1 MNTVWVVART
11 RLKAPLCGLM
21 SFLVATLGVG
31 CGRSPSVVFEDDQ
44 VPSLTIGVEGVVAGW
59 ERRGEFFVS
68 PILRAPLGAT
78 RVAAIVKMA
87 PGAQVR
93 LEAANADVAADD
105 HAFVLM
111 NETWRDP
118 ITNDAAVMRA
128 DLGALVTSV
137 VVRIHAD
144 DVAVL
149 RSLTFE
155 ANIPLPE
162 RHDDVLAPP
171 TVQTSA
177 LLDGYEP
184 RSAWGARAAR
194 NCDGNV
200 AKTKVTVHHTV
211 SRLNEGGTYAQFAA
225 EVRAAQ
231 AFHMDGRNY
240 CDIGYHFLVSADGTV
255 WEGRSANQLGAHT
268 GGQNTNNLGLSFLG
282 CFHPT
287 NDCNGLGSTT
297 PPQAM
302 LDGAGAFLGRAAA
315 HYGIDLVVGSTL
327 LGHRDNPDQSTAC
340 PGDVLRSKL
349 ETLRSLAV
357 GDGPTDPTPTT
368 GKVQGAVWN
377 LSITDQV
384 SQATALGA
392 VLPGA
397 TVVARRDG
405 VVVTTATARAN
416 DAYWVMNVPPGS
428 YRLTAS
434 LEGFSSSDRD
444 VVVAASANDWA
455 SIGLLPQA
463 TSAQVTVAVV
473 DDQTSAPLTV
483 ASVQFGSDPPL
494 TVDDA
499 GQASTSVAL
508 GELVV
513 VARAEGYEPRE
524 ETYQVTGPTT
534 WTVRLAA
541 TVIDDPGFDPGF
553 DPGDDPG
560 GDPGDDPG
568 LDPVDPLTGERLD
581 RITIRNAPS
590 ADGGGCGC
598 RSTSEADLMG
608 GLLLLGL
615 FGCRRRRRAW

>member
-1 MNTVWVVART
+1 MCV
-11 RLKAPLCGLM
+11 
-21 SFLVATLGVG
+21 LVATIGAG
-31 CGRSPSVVFEDDQ
+31 CGRPPSLVVEDDQ
-44 VPSLTIGVEGVVAGW
+44 VPSLTVGVEGVVAGW

-87 PGAQVR
+87 PGAHVR

-105 HAFVLM
+105 DAFVPM

-118 ITNDAAVMRA
+118 ITNDAAVVRA
-128 DLGALVTSV
+128 DLGSLVTAV

-144 DVAVL
+144 DVSVL

-162 RHDDVLAPP
+162 PHDDVLAPP

-177 LLDGYEP
+177 LLEGFEP

-194 NCDGNV
+194 SCNGNV

-211 SRLNEGGTYAQFAA
+211 SRLNEGGTQAQFAA
-225 EVRAAQ
+225 EVRATQ
-231 AFHMDGRNY
+231 SFHMDGRNY

-268 GGQNTNNLGLSFLG
+268 GEQNTNNLGLSFLG

-287 NDCNGLGSTT
+287 SACDGLGSTT
-297 PPQAM
+297 PPAAM
-302 LDGAGAFLGRAAA
+302 IEGAGEFLGRVAT

-349 ETLRSLAV
+349 DTLRSLAV
-357 GDGPTDPTPTT
+357 VGGPPDPTPTT
-368 GKVQGAVWN
+368 GTVQGAVWD
-377 LSITDQV
+377 LSVTADV

-392 VLPGA
+392 RLPGA
-397 TVVARRDG
+397 TVAARRDG
-405 VVVTTATARAN
+405 VVVATATAREN
-416 DAYWVMNVPPGS
+416 DAYWSLELPPGN

-434 LEGFSSSDRD
+434 FAGFSSSDRD
-444 VVVAASANDWA
+444 VALAAGADDWA

-473 DDQTSAPLTV
+473 DDQTGAPLTV

-494 TVDDA
+494 TVDGV
-499 GQASTSVAL
+499 GQASASVPL
-508 GELVV
+508 GALVV

-524 ETYQVTGPTT
+524 ETHQVTGPTT
-534 WTVRLAA
+534 LTVRLAA
-541 TVIDDPGFDPGF
+541 TVAD
-553 DPGDDPG
+553 DPGDDH
-560 GDPGDDPG
+560 GDEPVDDPVD
-568 LDPVDPLTGERLD
+568 DPVDPPTGETLD

-598 RSTSEADLMG
+598 RSTSEADAVAGFWLV
-608 GLLLLGL
+608 GLLGA
-615 FGCRRRRRAW
+615 CRRRRGSSSPRSMKGI